1 MKIYTLQLA
10 KWRKSLAQGIPYI
23 DTTVKSGDPTF
34 APSWEIVMAVKK
46 GEISEEEYTETY
58 KQLMRDSY
66 KNNRPK
72 WDEVSSMDKVTVCCY
87 CPEGCFCHRYL
98 LVDMFRAHCKQNSI
112 DFEYCGELL
121 SI

>member
-23 DTTVKSGDPTF
+23 DTTVKSGDPVF
-34 APSWEIVMAVKK
+34 APSWEIVMGVKK
-46 GEISEEEYTETY
+46 GDITEDEYTEIY

-66 KNNRPK
+66 QANRSR
-72 WDEVSSMDKVTVCCY
+72 WDEVANMDQVTVCCY
-87 CPEGCFCHRYL
+87 CPDGCFCHRYL
-98 LVDMFRAHCKQNSI
+98 LVEMFRAHCGAHNLP
-112 DFEYCGELL
+112 FEYCGELL